1 MRESIGTTW
10 IMMIVVAFIT
20 LFSGYL
26 AFSVN
31 YSKAFRLKDGIV
43 QRLEKHSGP
52 NAESISD
59 IEALIDEI
67 GYNSLGRCVG
77 APVGDA
83 SENVIGVREGY
94 VDTNPYTD
102 DEYSYCISKVTSYN
116 PSGQLTAAYYKVAV
130 FFSISIPLMRLDSIF
145 FINGETI
152 NINYPKDDYMI
163 SY

>member
-1 MRESIGTTW
+1 
-10 IMMIVVAFIT
+10 MMIVVAFVT

-52 NAESISD
+52 NEESIRD

-67 GYNSLGRCVG
+67 GYSSLGACVG
-77 APVGDA
+77 PAVGDA
-83 SENVIGVREGY
+83 TQDVMGVREGI
-94 VDTNPYTD
+94 VDSHPYGGED
-102 DEYSYCISKVTSYN
+102 YSYCISKVTSYN

-130 FFSISIPLMRLDSIF
+130 FFSISLPIVRLDSIF
-145 FINGETI
+145 FLNGETI
-152 NINYPKDDYMI
+152 NINYPRDEYLMN
-163 SY
+163 

>member
-1 MRESIGTTW
+1 
-10 IMMIVVAFIT
+10 MMIVVAFIT

-31 YSKAFRLKDGIV
+31 YSKAYRIKDGIV

-52 NAESISD
+52 NDDSLRD

-83 SENVIGVREGY
+83 TDNVIGVREY
-94 VDTNPYTD
+94 PNQPDINPGRD
-102 DEYSYCISKVTSYN
+102 DFYSYCIRKVSSHNYELGESDGN
-116 PSGQLTAAYYKVAV
+116 NKGQLTAAYYKVAV
-130 FFSISIPLMRLDSIF
+130 FFSISLPIFRLDSLF

-152 NINYPKDDYMI
+152 NINYPVDHFFMN
-163 SY
+163 